1 MSKTDTAPQ
10 GLLSE
15 QLMDAAVGVLGSM
28 LIDDAAIG
36 PMLMAV
42 SETDFQDSRQRNIF
56 RAFRELYGAG
66 KPADPILVNQ
76 HLGGGY
82 GEYLTQLMERTPT
95 AAHADDYAEALKKT
109 SRLWQLRQIG
119 EELTQADDADA
130 GRALLDK
137 ANLLLCDRPGIRRLS
152 MTDGLKLF
160 LQRQQGK
167 PPEYLHWGFGDLDEQ
182 LHVGPGD
189 MVVVGG
195 YPSAGKTALALQMGF
210 TIGRKKRV
218 GFFSYETDA
227 GKLFDRTV
235 ACQTGTSFGR
245 IMVNKLGEADYRQI
259 YDHRTYLAGS
269 ALELIEANGMTV
281 SDIGAYAMAH
291 HYDVIA
297 IDYLQKIPA
306 TSTSRY
312 GSDFERVSQVS
323 NDLQQLGRRTG
334 KTVLAL
340 SQLSRPEKTKSG
352 DTKPPRLSDLR
363 QSGQI
368 EQDADVVLLLYK
380 EYPDM
385 AFSPRLLD
393 IAKNK
398 DGVSGLGLRLNFD
411 GDKQRFAKAV
421 GQPAPKKEPP
431 AQQDLFHPVA
441 ETGATPF
448 DREVS

>member
-42 SETDFQDSRQRNIF
+42 SETDFQDTRQRNIF

-66 KPADPILVNQ
+66 RPADSILVNER
-76 HLGGGY
+76 LGGGY
-82 GEYLTQLMERTPT
+82 TQYLEQLMERTPT

-119 EELTQADDADA
+119 EDLAQLDDEEA
-130 GRALLDK
+130 GRVLLDK
-137 ANLLLCDRPGIRRLS
+137 ANLLLCDRPGIRRLN

-167 PPEYLHWGFGDLDEQ
+167 PPEHLRWGFGDLDEQ

-189 MVVVGG
+189 MVVIGG
-195 YPSAGKTALALQMGF
+195 YASSGKTALALQMCF
-210 TIGRKKRV
+210 TLGQKKRV
-218 GFFSYETDA
+218 GFYSYETSDR
-227 GKLFDRTV
+227 KLYDRIV
-235 ACQTGTSFGR
+235 ACQTGTSFKK
-245 IMVNKLGEADYRQI
+245 IMVNGLSHGDYRQI
-259 YDHRTYLAGS
+259 YDQRNYLTGAK
-269 ALELIEANGMTV
+269 LEFIEANGWTV
-281 SDIGAYAMAH
+281 SDIGTDAMAH

-297 IDYLQKIPA
+297 IDYLQKLPG
-306 TSTSRY
+306 SRSSRY
-312 GSDFERVSQVS
+312 GSESERVSQVS

-340 SQLSRPEKTKSG
+340 SQLSRPEKTQSG

-363 QSGQI
+363 HSGQI

-421 GQPAPKKEPP
+421 GQPVPKKEPP